1 MKRIF
6 VTMMVVLAVMSQ
18 VAPSSAR
25 TPYSEATLEGAWGFF
40 EEFRVGDRYGTSI
53 GVVRFDGQ
61 GACTIRWI
69 TNGGMYAEATESEGE
84 CEYTLER
91 SGMGTL
97 TGAGTSDYR
106 LAIAQRGRAV
116 VFIHDEAGTVG
127 QGEMRR
133 MPREAVT
140 PHALAGRWSDIHPA
154 ELGGVYE
161 TSIGTMEFDGVES
174 CQGKFRVN
182 GGAIQ
187 RPRDEQIKCAYEVG
201 PDGFGSVSFGDLFV
215 VTRNHVF
222 MIHSAAFN
230 VGWSRLTR
238 I

>member
-1 MKRIF
+1 MKRVL
-6 VTMMVVLAVMSQ
+6 VTMTVVLAVLSQ
-18 VAPSSAR
+18 VLPSSAR
-25 TPYSEATLEGAWGFF
+25 TPYSEATIEGAWGFF

-53 GVVRFDGQ
+53 GVVRFDGR
-61 GACTIRWI
+61 GACTMKWI
-69 TNGGMYAEATESEGE
+69 TNGGATTEVTESEGD

-106 LAIAQRGRAV
+106 IAIGQRGRAIF
-116 VFIHDEAGTVG
+116 FIHDEAGTVG

-133 MPREAVT
+133 VPAEAVT
-140 PHALAGRWSDIHPA
+140 PQHLAGRWSDIHPA

-161 TSIGTMEFDGVES
+161 TSLGTIRFDGVDS
-174 CQGKFRVN
+174 CRGDFRVN
-182 GGAIQ
+182 GGAVQ
-187 RPRDEQIKCAYEVG
+187 RPRDETLRCSYEVG
-201 PDGFGSVSFGDLFV
+201 ADGLGSLSAGDLFV
-215 VTRNHVF
+215 VTRSHVF
-222 MIHSAAFN
+222 LIHGAAFN